1 MINRVVRTIK
11 VYLPDYRA
19 IVTVKHTH
27 ELFELNIMAKTRRED
42 ISCERWPD
50 TLKCYWQL

>member
-42 ISCERWPD
+42 ISCER
-50 TLKCYWQL
+50 